1 MKKIEEIK
9 KPPNLFIE
17 AEAENDGIG
26 GKSFKKMS
34 EGINLFAEGCKELM
48 NKLVDVFINAFN
60 QVWPPLKSAFNFMNK
75 TMTKKKFKGMLQAA
89 GIQRNEINKI
99 VANNKDPYTYRRLIE
114 TLNLYKKRVI

>member
-1 MKKIEEIK
+1 MDDI
-9 KPPNLFIE
+9 
-17 AEAENDGIG
+17 
-26 GKSFKKMS
+26 FKKMS
-34 EGINLFAEGCKELM
+34 EGMNLFAEGCKELM

-60 QVWPPLKSAFNFMNK
+60 QVRPSLKSAFNFMNK

-114 TLNLYKKRVI
+114 TLNLYKKERYQ

>member
-1 MKKIEEIK
+1 MDDI
-9 KPPNLFIE
+9 L
-17 AEAENDGIG
+17 
-26 GKSFKKMS
+26 KKMS

-48 NKLVDVFINAFN
+48 NKLVDVFTNAFN
-60 QVWPPLKSAFNFMNK
+60 QVGSSLKSAFNFMNK

-114 TLNLYKKRVI
+114 TLNLYKKERDK